1 METVK
6 RARKT
11 MRVLLIIPSCFCLLG
26 IVGYFLTDK
35 SGIGAILGLLSCW
48 TICSAV
54 IVGHVRGVFQDTGT
68 RNRVS
73 EVRRIR

>member
-6 RARKT
+6 HARKT
-11 MRVLLIIPSCFCLLG
+11 MRVLLIIPICFCVLG

-48 TICSAV
+48 TIFSAV
-54 IVGHVRGVFQDTGT
+54 IVSQAEGCNQDTGT
-68 RNRVS
+68 RNRVT